1 LNLFGACDFEFGIST
16 FHPPL
21 TPPLK
26 RGEIDS
32 MFKRLKILNGE
43 SKTITGAAL
52 FLGAAS
58 LASRLLGVF
67 RDRVLAGQFGAGDSL
82 DIYYA
87 AFRIP
92 DFIFNLLILGAL
104 SAGFIP
110 VFMEL
115 IFSSKEN
122 GHREAW
128 EMVNNLINIMGVILI
143 VVCGLFIFFSSFL
156 VPIITPGFSAEKMQ
170 TTILMTQIMMLS
182 PLFLGISNILGGVL
196 QSFKRFFIYSLS
208 PIFYNIGIIIG
219 ALFLV
224 PRFGLYGLA
233 IGVVL
238 GALTH
243 MAIQIPAV
251 MQLGFRY
258 KPVLDWGNKSV
269 RKIVKLMVP
278 RTLGLAVSQINLT
291 AITIIASTLTAGS
304 LSIFNLSSNLQYFP
318 IGIIGV
324 SFAIA
329 AFPALGECAA
339 SGNKDLMVKNFSH
352 AVRQILFLIIPSSVL
367 LLLLRAQIV
376 RVILGAGAFNWEDT
390 ILTADALAIFVL
402 SLFAQALIPLLVRF
416 FYALQDTKG
425 PFLIGLVSVIINII
439 LAVFLSKPYGIIGL
453 VISCTISNLINFCL
467 LWIFLR
473 IKFGSL
479 DEGRILKSILKI
491 SVAAVFMAIV
501 IQPMKYFLSD
511 FVNMQTFLGIFFQGL
526 GAGLAGI
533 VIFATISL
541 LLKSEEMLAIWQTI
555 KYKLFK
561 VKPAVIT
568 EEGPK

>member
-1 LNLFGACDFEFGIST
+1 
-16 FHPPL
+16 
-21 TPPLK
+21 
-26 RGEIDS
+26 
-32 MFKRLKILNGE
+32 
-43 SKTITGAAL
+43 
-52 FLGAAS
+52 
-58 LASRLLGVF
+58 
-67 RDRVLAGQFGAGDSL
+67 
-82 DIYYA
+82 
-87 AFRIP
+87 
-92 DFIFNLLILGAL
+92 
-104 SAGFIP
+104 
-110 VFMEL
+110 
-115 IFSSKEN
+115 
-122 GHREAW
+122 
-128 EMVNNLINIMGVILI
+128 
-143 VVCGLFIFFSSFL
+143 
-156 VPIITPGFSAEKMQ
+156 
-170 TTILMTQIMMLS
+170 
-182 PLFLGISNILGGVL
+182 
-196 QSFKRFFIYSLS
+196 
-208 PIFYNIGIIIG
+208 
-219 ALFLV
+219 
-224 PRFGLYGLA
+224 LA

-304 LSIFNLSSNLQYFP
+304 LSIFNLASNLQYFP

-339 SGNKDLMVKNFSH
+339 CGNKDLMVKNFSH

-416 FYALQDTKG
+416 FYALQDTKE
-425 PFLIGLVSVIINII
+425 PFLIGSVSVIVNII

-473 IKFGSL
+473 IKFRSL
-479 DEGRILKSILKI
+479 DEGKILKSILKI
-491 SVAAVFMAIV
+491 SVAAVFMATV

-511 FVNMQTFLGIFFQGL
+511 FVNMQTFLGIFFQGF

-533 VIFATISL
+533 AIFATVSL